1 MPLGAAS
8 PVNHSIERAVRVLG
22 LFSGERPELTLRQI
36 GELGG
41 MTKATAHR
49 AATALRNAGLL
60 RYADGAYTLG
70 PRVLELAA
78 AARAGLEVAKLAGP
92 HLERL
97 VADVG
102 HTAVL
107 SVWDGGAPVIVRVVD
122 DAREPVRIV
131 MRTGSRLP
139 ATSAQAQV
147 FRAHLDVPVAGG
159 PAAVGAAGVARRARS
174 DDGIDALAAPV
185 FQADRIVAAI
195 ALVATVQ
202 AIDAGPT
209 ALADRLCEA
218 AHGFSAELGFI
229 RSANPRI
236 VRSTA

>member
-1 MPLGAAS
+1 MLLGATS

-49 AATALRNAGLL
+49 AATALRDAGLL
-60 RYADGAYTLG
+60 RYADGRYTLG

-78 AARAGLEVAKLAGP
+78 AALAGLELAKLAGP

-97 VADVG
+97 VADVRQ
-102 HTAVL
+102 TAVL
-107 SVWDGGAPVIVRVVD
+107 SVWDGGAPVVVRVAD

-131 MRTGSRLP
+131 IRTGTRLP

-147 FRAHLDVPVAGG
+147 FAAHLDGRAGG
-159 PAAVGAAGVARRARS
+159 AAAAVRAAGIARRARAQ
-174 DDGIDALAAPV
+174 DGIDALAAPV
-185 FQADRIVAAI
+185 FQADRIVAAV
-195 ALVATVQ
+195 AVVATVE
-202 AIDAGPT
+202 AIDAGAA
-209 ALADRLCEA
+209 ALAERLRAA

-229 RSANPRI
+229 GSANPRV